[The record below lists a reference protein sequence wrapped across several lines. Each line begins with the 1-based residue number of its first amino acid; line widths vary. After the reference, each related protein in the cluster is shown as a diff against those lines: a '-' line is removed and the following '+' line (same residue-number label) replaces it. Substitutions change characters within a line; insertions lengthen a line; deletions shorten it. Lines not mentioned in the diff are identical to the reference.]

1 MLKSVEGLGD
11 RSAYGLPDESGVI
24 IIAVGKGLL
33 HQSNLQTKD
42 VVVMAN
48 GKKKN
53 VKDFLDIFNT
63 LKNFNKTIP
72 LTIIRNQQQL
82 NINLKTQ

>member
-48 GKKKN
+48 GKKIKTSRISWI
-53 VKDFLDIFNT
+53 FLT
-63 LKNFNKTIP
+63 LLKILIKPYRSP
-72 LTIIRNQQQL
+72 LYVTNS
-82 NINLKTQ
+82 N